1 MAMPTR
7 RFHLFLFFALSVLL
21 LAVPAALAQEEDT
34 VAQDRP
40 ETIMEMILMSGASG
54 IAFMVVL
61 GAFSLIAGAVIIE
74 RLVNQARG
82 KILPGDFVNEL
93 QQLSRGPGDVE
104 RFRPLA
110 ERSQAPIA
118 RVLRAALLRTGRP
131 LVEVEKAME
140 DALTREAATLRGRVR
155 PLNVIASVAPLVGL
169 LGTVVGMIMS
179 FRTASHAGLGRAEI
193 LAEGIYLALL
203 TTAAGLII
211 AVPAVLAA
219 AYFNAQI
226 DRCMHL
232 TDEYLMETIPA
243 FGRAEQREPAVEGAT
258 DQLVAAGRD

>member
-1 MAMPTR
+1 MALPNR
-7 RFHLFLFFALSVLL
+7 RLHLFLFFALSVLL
-21 LAVPAALAQEEDT
+21 LAASVAFAQEE
-34 VAQDRP
+34 AAAAESP
-40 ETIMEMILMSGASG
+40 ETIMEMILKSGASG
-54 IAFMVVL
+54 IAFMVIL
-61 GAFSLIAGAVIIE
+61 GSFSLIAVAVIIE
-74 RLVNQARG
+74 RLVNQARS
-82 KILPGDFVNEL
+82 KLLPPDFVSEL
-93 QQLSRGPGDVE
+93 QQLSRGSGDVE

-110 ERSQAPIA
+110 GKSQAPIA

-140 DALTREAATLRGRVR
+140 DALAREAATLRGRVR

-179 FRTASHAGLGRAEI
+179 FRTASQAGLGRAEI

-211 AVPAVLAA
+211 AVPAVLAG

-226 DRCMHL
+226 DRTMHQ

-243 FGRAEQREPAVEGAT
+243 FGRAEQRETAADRAT